1 MPLTTWRRLAALALL
16 LAAAALAVAGCD
28 RRASDPARPS
38 TGSAAPGITQGIAQ
52 GSTPGMTSG
61 VTPGVTPILS
71 PGIAPDITPGT
82 TSGTTSG
89 TTPGSTSDTPPS
101 TTTGSGIRV
110 LDSLR
115 PALPG
120 ALAAPVRR
128 PPP

>member
-16 LAAAALAVAGCD
+16 LAATALAVAGCD

-38 TGSAAPGITQGIAQ
+38 TGSTPPGITQG
-52 GSTPGMTSG
+52 STPGVTSG
-61 VTPGVTPILS
+61 VTPSLS
-71 PGIAPDITPGT
+71 PGITPDSTPGT
-82 TSGTTSG
+82 TSG
-89 TTPGSTSDTPPS
+89 TPPS

-120 ALAAPVRR
+120 AMAAPVRR
-128 PPP
+128 PPL

>member
-38 TGSAAPGITQGIAQ
+38 IGSTTPGVPQGSTPGITQSSTPGITQSSTPGITQG
-52 GSTPGMTSG
+52 ST
-61 VTPGVTPILS
+61 
-71 PGIAPDITPGT
+71 AGT

-120 ALAAPVRR
+120 AMAAPVRR

>member
-38 TGSAAPGITQGIAQ
+38 TGSTPPGITQG
-52 GSTPGMTSG
+52 S
-61 VTPGVTPILS
+61 TPGVTPSLS
-71 PGIAPDITPGT
+71 PGITPDSTPGT
-82 TSGTTSG
+82 TSG
-89 TTPGSTSDTPPS
+89 TPPS

-115 PALPG
+115 PALHA

>member
-16 LAAAALAVAGCD
+16 LAATALAVAGCN

-38 TGSAAPGITQGIAQ
+38 I
-52 GSTPGMTSG
+52 GST
-61 VTPGVTPILS
+61 TPGTTSLS
-71 PGIAPDITPGT
+71 PGITPDSTPGT
-82 TSGTTSG
+82 TSG
-89 TTPGSTSDTPPS
+89 TPPS

-115 PALPG
+115 PALPA

>member
-38 TGSAAPGITQGIAQ
+38 TGSATPGITQDITQ

-61 VTPGVTPILS
+61 VTPSLS

-82 TSGTTSG
+82 TPGTAPSTTSG
-89 TTPGSTSDTPPS
+89 TPPS

-120 ALAAPVRR
+120 AMAAPVRR
-128 PPP
+128 PPL